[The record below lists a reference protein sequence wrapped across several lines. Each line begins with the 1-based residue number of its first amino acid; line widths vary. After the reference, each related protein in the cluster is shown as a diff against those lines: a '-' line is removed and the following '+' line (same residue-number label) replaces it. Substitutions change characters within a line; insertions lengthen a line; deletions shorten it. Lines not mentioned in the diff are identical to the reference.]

1 MPWAPSAAGRSGS
14 AVFAWPVML
23 PGEQICPT
31 LHSEGEDGHTDS
43 YKEHIVPR
51 QKTSSLKLVSL
62 DTQDMLLLMSVCP
75 SGDRTR
81 IPARSVTKTLSE
93 ARDSWRWGAR
103 KQLMPSVLC
112 KPHLFRNTLIFAT
125 VSPTASNTA
134 PNYFSFTS
142 WHFLQNPGFAAHS
155 KKGVEFNAE
164 RLCLTQLW
172 GLEMFNGK
180 HCLLTFF

>member
-1 MPWAPSAAGRSGS
+1 
-14 AVFAWPVML
+14 ML
-23 PGEQICPT
+23 PGEQICSPWWADLPLSALRRT
-31 LHSEGEDGHTDS
+31 GWTH
-43 YKEHIVPR
+43 R
-51 QKTSSLKLVSL
+51 QLQGAHCSKTENQLFETLVSL
-62 DTQDMLLLMSVCP
+62 DTQDTLLLMSVCP

-93 ARDSWRWGAR
+93 ARGSWRWGAW

-155 KKGVEFNAE
+155 KKEAEFNAE
-164 RLCLTQLW
+164 QLCLTQLW